1 MLAHCLQ
8 AGRDEAAREL
18 GPKGSDAHKAAV
30 VGDTV
35 GDVSAPACCSATMF
49 RSLWGL
55 KASQAMSVEDWYCPL
70 HHTKHHMKWT
80 NQSCSRLIS

>member
-1 MLAHCLQ
+1 MLRCYNVSAMAAYYLQ

-35 GDVSAPACCSATMF
+35 GDVSTPACCSAIMLY
-49 RSLWGL
+49 SLWGL
-55 KASQAMSVEDWYCPL
+55 LRPASNVCRKTVL
-70 HHTKHHMKWT
+70 
-80 NQSCSRLIS
+80 